1 MKKTLSFL
9 LTLVMCVSIMPTIAS
24 ASSETGRMQDEY
36 DPETGY
42 TTITT
47 DDYIAV
53 VPKGGIVEYS
63 SDNKNLCADE
73 VLKTTTYSNEDSIV
87 PFDYQA
93 TVREMYEYVLK
104 TNADMDPSSAMEIA
118 QKLAANIEAAR
129 NASIYGNMRGITSYV
144 TETGAT
150 VVDLGCIQDG
160 KLVPSD
166 ALRYV
171 PDSRTRIISE
181 GWSVNPHVDSSV
193 LNCRYVVPWNGLDL
207 YKSSDSGSMTFSSEI
222 STSQTVGFSAS
233 GGINAYDAVEF
244 GLTVTGSQTVT
255 AKISKGYTLNVS
267 AWKKHMLRPYIY
279 YYVDTYKG
287 TYRYYCHNFFDDHYF
302 YVYEDR
308 SAVNKYDIEH
318 GVRSW
323 VRENTAHNPNATS
336 PIPPTNWEW

>member
-63 SDNKNLCADE
+63 PDNKNLCADE
-73 VLKTTTYSNEDSIV
+73 VLKTTTYSNKDSIV

-207 YKSSDSGSMTFSSEI
+207 YKSSDSGSMCI
-222 STSQTVGFSAS
+222 RRRPAAAG
-233 GGINAYDAVEF
+233 AVVQRPLC
-244 GLTVTGSQTVT
+244 GLSN
-255 AKISKGYTLNVS
+255 SR
-267 AWKKHMLRPYIY
+267 H
-279 YYVDTYKG
+279 
-287 TYRYYCHNFFDDHYF
+287 
-302 YVYEDR
+302 
-308 SAVNKYDIEH
+308 
-318 GVRSW
+318 
-323 VRENTAHNPNATS
+323 
-336 PIPPTNWEW
+336 